1 MKYVPAVLPGV
12 YFPDEKT
19 GRGIYDL
26 LSPDALTGT
35 DQYDRNNRKR

>member
-1 MKYVPAVLPGV
+1 MKYVTAVLPGA

-19 GRGIYDL
+19 GRGIFDF

-35 DQYDRNNRKR
+35 DHYDRDNRKR